1 MQKGIV
7 FKGLKQYSLLSST
20 DLEYAI
26 NIAPTTYKTFY
37 IEKKNGRKREI
48 SQPSA
53 TTKML
58 QYYLLEA
65 VFEPN
70 VSFHEK
76 SFAYRKGLK
85 SPLLENAKEHTFFKF
100 TLHLDIKNFFPSI
113 SPDVFFSSPQISRL
127 NLSPDDM
134 ETITKICF
142 KKVGSS
148 YQLTIGAP
156 TSPII
161 SDIVMNSFD
170 HKISTIA
177 HDLNCSYSRYADDLW
192 FSSNGLAGVNEI
204 ETTATELLSELSLPF
219 SINKE
224 KTFSYKEKEPR
235 RITGLTVVNN
245 AVKVPRHTKR
255 IIKSLIFKESLTKEE
270 HAKLLGYI
278 SFLRDNEPSYINN
291 LVLKYGKRYD
301 QAINP
306 NH

>member
-1 MQKGIV
+1 MQKGMI
-7 FKGLKQYSLLSST
+7 FKELKQYSLLSSS

-58 QYYLLEA
+58 QYYLLQS

-113 SPDVFFSSPQISRL
+113 SPDVFFRAPQIAAL
-127 NLSPDDM
+127 NLSQEDK

-161 SDIVMNSFD
+161 SDVVMNSFD

-177 HDLNCSYSRYADDLW
+177 QDLNCSYSRYADDLW
-192 FSSNGLAGVNEI
+192 ISSNNSESIDKMEMITI
-204 ETTATELLSELSLPF
+204 ELFSELRLPF

-224 KTFSYKEKEPR
+224 KTFRYKGKEPR
-235 RITGLTVVNN
+235 RITGLTVVDNT
-245 AVKVPRHTKR
+245 VKVPRHTKR

-270 HAKLLGYI
+270 HSKLLGYI

-291 LVLKYGKRYD
+291 LVLKYGRRYD
-301 QAINP
+301 QAINS
-306 NH
+306 NR